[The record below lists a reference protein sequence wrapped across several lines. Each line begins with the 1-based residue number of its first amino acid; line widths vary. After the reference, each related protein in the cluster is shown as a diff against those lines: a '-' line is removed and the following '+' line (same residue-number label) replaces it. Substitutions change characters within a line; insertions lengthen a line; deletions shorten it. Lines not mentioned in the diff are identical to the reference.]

1 WRLAVL
7 ALAVVLSLAIGREL
21 TRRGAF
27 ARTRS
32 PVGVIAF
39 AGMLVAMIVVTGGHA
54 SPSYV
59 PSLARTIE
67 LATIGVVIAI
77 AAQIAASWW
86 VIRRAPDR
94 IAAASSIVA
103 LGLGT
108 ALVVRF
114 AVRAWFTAPFVVVP
128 SPLWIVAVPTID
140 LATAACAVAGAITLA
155 IVLVGSLV
163 RPRP

>member
-1 WRLAVL
+1 ML
-7 ALAVVLSLAIGREL
+7 ALAIAVAFAIGREL

-27 ARTRS
+27 ARTHS
-32 PVGVIAF
+32 PVGLVAF
-39 AGMLVAMIVVTGGHA
+39 AVMLVAMIAVTRGHA

-67 LATIGVVIAI
+67 LATIGVIVAVV
-77 AAQIAASWW
+77 AQLAASWW
-86 VIRRAPDR
+86 VIRRASDR

-108 ALVVRF
+108 AFVVRF

-140 LATAACAVAGAITLA
+140 LATATCAIAGALTLA
-155 IVLVGSLV
+155 ISLV